1 MAMLEKHLP
10 NLTVSLIKTLVQQ
23 LEKTPFFKIV
33 NSFLLQFQRGVLLRA
48 GRYKK
53 VVVGTNKTKIGGKGN
68 GYRNSITS
76 SEAGP

>member
-1 MAMLEKHLP
+1 MLEKHLP

-33 NSFLLQFQRGVLLRA
+33 NSFLLQFQRGVLLRV

-53 VVVGTNKTKIGGKGN
+53 VVVGTNKTKFGGKGN
-68 GYRNSITS
+68 GYRNSITL
-76 SEAGP
+76 SEAGL